1 MRVAYGKSPK
11 IGWSSKFRA
20 WAYRLTVRSELT
32 VWLPVVSSSRSL
44 SARRR
49 RPLST
54 WATRTAAVPQLAG
67 RYTAATH
74 VRWPQPAGRCMLA
87 VDGKRERRT
96 LRRARGGCSGPGTCF
111 ADRRRS
117 ASARGHNLFRFA
129 GGSDT
134 SRRRRRVNSGR
145 SDWDESAAPA
155 SSLFFSRFPRAT
167 HVCADKNTIRFVL
180 YHTGGGWWV
189 PARVLIERHR
199 GVAEGP
205 ARDQQPV
212 VTEGEKFRFS
222 RVCAL
227 VRERCRSRRRPGA
240 FADPGRLQTGSV
252 GIAAN
257 AFETRYIHKGG
268 PGGKHVS
275 SAVMRSNWSLNYST
289 FHLGTVLHSDSSLWG
304 GGMVEVLGERTGKM
318 SGASVLRVRTYNNLK

>member
-1 MRVAYGKSPK
+1 MAYGKSPK
-11 IGWSSKFRA
+11 NWTVGFKF
-20 WAYRLTVRSELT
+20 WSELT

-49 RPLST
+49 RPLSK

-74 VRWPQPAGRCMLA
+74 VRWLQPAGRRCMLA
-87 VDGKRERRT
+87 VDGKHERRT

-134 SRRRRRVNSGR
+134 SRRRRVNSGR

-167 HVCADKNTIRFVL
+167 HVCTDKNTIRFVL
-180 YHTGGGWWV
+180 YYAAGGWWV
-189 PARVLIERHR
+189 PARVLIERHQ

-212 VTEGEKFRFS
+212 VTEGGKFRFA

-227 VRERCRSRRRPGA
+227 VRALPQPPPTRGVRRLGA
-240 FADPGRLQTGSV
+240 FADRKC
-252 GIAAN
+252 
-257 AFETRYIHKGG
+257 R
-268 PGGKHVS
+268 
-275 SAVMRSNWSLNYST
+275 
-289 FHLGTVLHSDSSLWG
+289 
-304 GGMVEVLGERTGKM
+304 
-318 SGASVLRVRTYNNLK
+318 